1 MASIIPYSAIA
12 LDALGQQVRAVLLRG
27 GLVAIPTETFYGLGV
42 NPFDRSALDRL
53 SAVKGRAEG
62 KPILVL
68 VGSPKDLAS
77 LAEHVPSAAA
87 VLMEAFWPGALTIL
101 FPARA
106 SVPAALTAGTGRV
119 GIRLSSCRP
128 LREMLQ
134 QVGPLT
140 GTSANRTGTP
150 PAHTA
155 REVEQA
161 FGATVDVIIDAGPTP
176 GGLPSTV
183 VEADETLRIV
193 REGAI
198 PRSAIEAALS
208 ARGFFLKN
216 A

>member
-1 MASIIPYSAIA
+1 
-12 LDALGQQVRAVLLRG
+12 
-27 GLVAIPTETFYGLGV
+27 
-42 NPFDRSALDRL
+42 
-53 SAVKGRAEG
+53 
-62 KPILVL
+62 
-68 VGSPKDLAS
+68 
-77 LAEHVPSAAA
+77 
-87 VLMEAFWPGALTIL
+87 
-101 FPARA
+101 
-106 SVPAALTAGTGRV
+106 
-119 GIRLSSCRP
+119 
-128 LREMLQ
+128 MLE

-161 FGATVDVIIDAGPTP
+161 FGAKVDVIIDAGPTP

-198 PRSAIEAALS
+198 PRNAIEAALS

>member
-1 MASIIPYSAIA
+1 
-12 LDALGQQVRAVLLRG
+12 
-27 GLVAIPTETFYGLGV
+27 
-42 NPFDRSALDRL
+42 
-53 SAVKGRAEG
+53 
-62 KPILVL
+62 VL

-77 LAEHVPSAAA
+77 LAERVPSAAA